1 MMKPYN
7 SAMNSALA
15 PLATGSGP
23 IRCGSLSHLTRRTLL
38 QTTAGLPFFGSL
50 AQVLARDAALPANDP
65 ARPKSVIVL
74 WLEGGPSQLET
85 FDPHPGGKIGGSV
98 KRIKTSAAE
107 IEIADTLPQLAERMH
122 HAAIVRSVVGKE
134 GDHDRAIYN
143 VKTGYRPD
151 PTLIHPSVGAILC
164 HQSDWGA
171 DIPRHVS
178 LLPGGNPARGGY
190 LGAKW
195 DAFKVYDPARP
206 IPDVIRHVDEAR
218 YDRRVQDLVEVAEA
232 KFSRRRLVDVDRQRT
247 LHAAMTQAALTMMT
261 SEQLG
266 AFDVTQESEST
277 RARFGDT
284 GFGRG
289 CLAAVRLVEVGVRC
303 VEVTLGGWDSHINN
317 HSLQSSACGTLDPA
331 AANLITELESRDLL
345 RNTLVVIAG
354 EFGRTPQINPAEGRD
369 HWVHGFSML
378 LAGCGIR
385 QGVVHGATAGEADL
399 KPDHPS
405 DGVSDPVAISDIHA
419 TILTALGVDPSFEI
433 QTPIGRPMLLSD
445 GTAINRLLDS

>member
-1 MMKPYN
+1 MNPYN
-7 SAMNSALA
+7 SVNNPTLD
-15 PLATGSGP
+15 PLANGSGP
-23 IRCGSLSHLTRRTLL
+23 IRCGSRFHLTRRTLL
-38 QTTAGLPFFGSL
+38 QTAAGLPFFGSI
-50 AQVLARDAALPANDP
+50 AQTLARDAVLPANDP

-85 FDPHPGGKIGGSV
+85 FDPQPGGKLGGSV
-98 KRIKTSAAE
+98 KRIKTSAPE

-122 HAAIVRSVVGKE
+122 QAAIVRSVVGKE

-143 VKTGYRPD
+143 IKTGYRPD
-151 PTLIHPSVGAILC
+151 PTLIHPAIGAILC
-164 HQSDWGA
+164 HQSDFGA

-178 LLPGGNPARGGY
+178 LLPGGNPSRGGY

-206 IPDVIRHVDEAR
+206 VPDVVRNVDEAR
-218 YDRRVQDLVEVAEA
+218 YDRRVQDLLEVAEA
-232 KFSRRRLVDVDRQRT
+232 KFSRNRLTDVDRQRT

-266 AFDVTQESEST
+266 AFDVTQEPEST

-317 HSLQSSACGTLDPA
+317 HALQSSVCGTLDPA
-331 AANLITELESRDLL
+331 AASLIAELELRDLL

-354 EFGRTPQINPAEGRD
+354 EFGRTPQINAADGRD
-369 HWVHGFSML
+369 HWVHGFSIL

-385 QGVVHGATAGEADL
+385 QGVVHGATAGEADF

-405 DGVSDPVAISDIHA
+405 EGVSAPVSISDLHA
-419 TILTALGVDPSFEI
+419 TILTALGIDPSFEI
-433 QTPIGRPMLLSD
+433 QTPIGRPMFLSD
-445 GTAINRLLDS
+445 GAAINRLLIS